1 MRLNETEVI
10 NHLQPFLGQHE
21 DSFQQAWVDILE
33 SDPQTLQEITPIIRR
48 VRNKAIREY
57 WNKKHREVSLYK
69 PIGKNRDEKFTLES
83 VLEAPGNENT
93 EDKENG
99 HNAIYKKM
107 ADFLIGEYLDQKNRN
122 LELRRERD
130 SHKHRLSSEIRLR
143 TIKLKREQLKFK
155 KRRQEDRHRQ
165 YILSVMCYLYYL
177 NQKGR
182 NLELKRRDVELKAER
197 LRLRGEWLNFK
208 RDRFE
213 SWKKLMEDKG
223 KEKENRL
230 RLKIQLQ
237 RERLK
242 FRKEQFALTAERTK
256 ESFSTQM

>member
-1 MRLNETEVI
+1 MNLNETEV
-10 NHLQPFLGQHE
+10 NNYLKPFLGRNE
-21 DSFQQAWVDILE
+21 DSFQEAWVHILE
-33 SDPQTLQEITPIIRR
+33 CNPQTLEEVTPIIRR
-48 VRNKAIREY
+48 VRNKAIKQY
-57 WNKKHREVSLYK
+57 LNKKYREVSLYT

-83 VLEAPGNENT
+83 VLESPGNEDT

-99 HNAIYKKM
+99 DNGLYKKIV
-107 ADFLIGEYLDQKNRN
+107 DFLIGEYFHQKNRN
-122 LELRRERD
+122 LELRREQD
-130 SHKHRLSSEIRLR
+130 NHKHKLRSEIRLK
-143 TIKLKREQLKFK
+143 TIKLKREELKFK
-155 KRRQEDRHRQ
+155 IRKREDRHRR

-223 KEKENRL
+223 KQKEN
-230 RLKIQLQ
+230 QP
-237 RERLK
+237 
-242 FRKEQFALTAERTK
+242 
-256 ESFSTQM
+256 S